1 MGLKHRITINVSD
14 PRGNKV
20 NILKGA
26 ERRLP
31 TRLLKFLFGDYT
43 QVYLLSPGQ
52 TIDSVDIKEIKE
64 GGANEAVRSKPC
76 HPVRA

>member
-1 MGLKHRITINVSD
+1 MGLKHRIIINVSD
-14 PRGNKV
+14 PDGNKV

-26 ERRLP
+26 ERWFP
-31 TRLLKFLFGDYT
+31 TRLLKLLFGDYT

-64 GGANEAVRSKPC
+64 GGANEAVRSKPG
-76 HPVRA
+76 HSVRT